1 MKIFNKTRLLGFL
14 LAAVL
19 LLSAP
24 VAARAEYNY
33 EGLTTP
39 NIIVIDSNDL
49 SAANPI
55 YERSADTQLYPASTT
70 KILTC
75 ILALESGDIDRQITV
90 GEEIKGLYELK
101 NGYTE
106 NSSLMGLVVGE
117 TVTMRDLLH
126 GLMLASGNEAAD
138 AIAVAVGG
146 TIENFVSMM
155 NAKAAELG
163 MTGSHFMNPNGVNH
177 DNHYST
183 ARDMAKLTAYAMQN
197 PQFNAICSTP
207 VYMVPP
213 SNMRS
218 TELKLINS
226 NFLLTAE
233 DSPEYSSYPYQYCIG
248 VKTGRTTKAGSCLI
262 AAAEKDG
269 ARAIVC
275 LFGDTMDDNMSRFTN
290 AKAIFEDLFE
300 TAYGTVSGSE
310 LNLQSSFSCTIERGR
325 PEDLD
330 ENGQLTLT
338 VDPSNLTVRALATEL
353 QNLKANAGA
362 ITADVVWTDSLN
374 APVRQGQMLG
384 TVTYSYNGKPIFSTE
399 LTAPHDVLEVAVI
412 SSGLDPSSDIAPT
425 AGLLTTPSE
434 PAEKEKD
441 GPNAFLIILLAVL
454 GVAVV
459 FGILMVVL
467 AAIKRQRRRK
477 LREQR
482 RQQARQQRTSAPSNG
497 QRSTAQTR
505 AGHVPPRASS
515 SNSRSSAPQTRS
527 AAPQQRSRSSAP
539 SRTAGPADRRPD
551 GRSGSGSSV
560 RSGSTQVRRP
570 NDQQRRRPQ

>member
-1 MKIFNKTRLLGFL
+1 VKILRKARLLSLL
-14 LAAVL
+14 LAAAMFLAVP
-19 LLSAP
+19 AT
-24 VAARAEYNY
+24 ARAEYNY

-49 SAANPI
+49 SASNPI

-70 KILTC
+70 KIMTC
-75 ILALESGDIDRQITV
+75 MLALESGDTNRQVTV
-90 GEEIKGLYELK
+90 GEEIRGLYELDD
-101 NGYTE
+101 GYSE
-106 NSSLMGLVVGE
+106 NSSLMGLVIGE
-117 TVTMRDLLH
+117 TVTLRDLLY
-126 GLMLASGNEAAD
+126 GLMLPSGNEAAD

-163 MTGSHFMNPNGVNH
+163 MTGTHFVNPNGVNH
-177 DNHYST
+177 RDHYST
-183 ARDMAKLTAYAMQN
+183 ARDIAKLTAYALQN
-197 PQFNAICSTP
+197 PQFVEICSTP

-233 DSPEYSSYPYQYCIG
+233 DSPQYSSYPYPYCIG
-248 VKTGRTTKAGSCLI
+248 VKTGRTTKAGSCLV

-269 ARAIVC
+269 ARAIIC
-275 LFGDTMDDNMSRFTN
+275 LFGDAMDDNMSRFSN

-300 TAYGTVSGSE
+300 TAYGTVSGDE

-338 VDPSNLTVRALATEL
+338 IDPSKLTVRSLASEL
-353 QNLKANAGA
+353 QTLKTNAGA
-362 ITADVVWTDSLN
+362 ITADVVWEDSLH

-399 LTAPHDVLEVAVI
+399 LTAPKDVLEVAVI
-412 SSGLDPSSDIAPT
+412 SSGLDSSSDAEPT
-425 AGLLTTPSE
+425 AGLLTTPTE
-434 PAEKEKD
+434 PAKEEKE
-441 GPNAFLIILLAVL
+441 GMSVFLIILLAVL

-459 FGILMVVL
+459 LVALLFIL
-467 AAIKRQRRRK
+467 AQIKRNRRRK
-477 LREQR
+477 RRAQQR
-482 RQQARQQRTSAPSNG
+482 RQAQ
-497 QRSTAQTR
+497 QRSTTATRSSAAQTR
-505 AGHVPPRASS
+505 TGHVPPRTGASS
-515 SNSRSSAPQTRS
+515 SARGNTREARPASAQQRTRSSASDSVNR
-527 AAPQQRSRSSAP
+527 RNESRG
-539 SRTAGPADRRPD
+539 TT
-551 GRSGSGSSV
+551 

-570 NDQQRRRPQ
+570 GSSEPTRRRPQ

>member
-1 MKIFNKTRLLGFL
+1 VKILKKIPAMKRLGCLL
-14 LAAVL
+14 LAAAVL
-19 LLSAP
+19 FAMP
-24 VAARAEYNY
+24 RAARAEYNY

-39 NIIVIDSNDL
+39 HVIVIDSNDL
-49 SAANPI
+49 SATNAI
-55 YERSADTQLYPASTT
+55 YERAADEQLYPASTT

-75 ILALESGDIDRQITV
+75 ILALENGNLDQQVTV

-106 NSSLMGLVVGE
+106 NSSLMGLVIGE
-117 TVTMRDLLH
+117 TVTLRDLLH
-126 GLMLASGNEAAD
+126 GLMLSSGNEAAD
-138 AIAVAVGG
+138 AIAVAIGG

-177 DNHYST
+177 DKHYST

-197 PQFNAICSTP
+197 PQFAAICGTP
-207 VYMVPP
+207 VYMVAP

-269 ARAIVC
+269 ARAIIC

-290 AKAIFEDLFE
+290 AKNIFEDLFE
-300 TAYGTVSGSE
+300 TAYSTISGDE

-338 VDPSNLTVRALATEL
+338 VDPSLLTIRALTSEL
-353 QNLKANAGA
+353 QNMKTNAA
-362 ITADVVWTDSLN
+362 SITADVAWTESLN

-399 LTAPHDVLEVAVI
+399 LTAPKDVLEVAVI
-412 SSGLDPSSDIAPT
+412 SSGSDSSSDAEPT
-425 AGLLTTPSE
+425 AGLLTTPTE
-434 PAEKEKD
+434 PAETEKE
-441 GPNAFLIILLAVL
+441 GSGAFLKILLAVF
-454 GVAVV
+454 GVAV
-459 FGILMVVL
+459 FLLVVAL
-467 AAIKRQRRRK
+467 VIAAVKRNIRRKRRMQRRMQAQ
-477 LREQR
+477 QR
-482 RQQARQQRTSAPSNG
+482 SSASSANRSRPSGTQTRTASMQRPSPQSRSAQTRPASAQQRTRTQASQSSRSTDRRYG
-497 QRSTAQTR
+497 EQRSTPTR
-505 AGHVPPRASS
+505 SG
-515 SNSRSSAPQTRS
+515 SAPQ
-527 AAPQQRSRSSAP
+527 
-539 SRTAGPADRRPD
+539 RRPQ
-551 GRSGSGSSV
+551 G
-560 RSGSTQVRRP
+560 T
-570 NDQQRRRPQ
+570 DQNRRRPQ